1 MTQNEKDLEKIKKF
15 QGVETAEWEKPNH
28 LGSDFGSG
36 TFVDKRY
43 GGKYFV
49 FGRVNDK
56 LDLDVYKDINGED
69 FVNQITVCD

>member
-1 MTQNEKDLEKIKKF
+1 MTQNERDLEKIKKF
-15 QGVETAEWEKPNH
+15 PGVETAEWEKPNF
-28 LGSDFGSG
+28 GSDFGSG

-56 LDLDVYKDINGED
+56 LDLDVYKDIEGEY
-69 FVNQITVCD
+69 FVNQISVCD